1 MAKLNLNE
9 IIHGSLVNS
18 THQKTIEFKHNG
30 KTETVDIVIKQLPY
44 AMTEPLFTRLNKGE
58 DVVADWIAAALV
70 DDDGKTYLTKKQVA
84 ANFTQA
90 LAAAVFNT
98 SRGLHRLNSS
108 KIISYQIRH
117 CTTYK
122 ANKNRVETSYRA

>member
-1 MAKLNLNE
+1 MSKLNLNE
-9 IIHGSLVNS
+9 IIQGSLVNS
-18 THQKTIEFKHNG
+18 THPKTIEFKHNG

-44 AMTEPLFTRLNKGE
+44 AVTEPLFARLNKGE

-98 SRGLHRLNSS
+98 ILG
-108 KIISYQIRH
+108 IE
-117 CTTYK
+117 K
-122 ANKNRVETSYRA
+122 APQDDEGKSD

>member
-9 IIHGSLVNS
+9 IIQGSLISEVHN
-18 THQKTIEFKHNG
+18 KTVEFKHFG
-30 KTETVDIVIKQLPY
+30 KTESVEISIKQLPY
-44 AMTEPLFTRLNKGE
+44 AVTEPLFTRLNKGE

-98 SRGLHRLNSS
+98 ILG
-108 KIISYQIRH
+108 IE
-117 CTTYK
+117 K
-122 ANKNRVETSYRA
+122 APQDDEGKSD

>member
-1 MAKLNLNE
+1 MIVINS
-9 IIHGSLVNS
+9 IIKVNIYP
-18 THQKTIEFKHNG
+18 KTIEFKHNG

-44 AMTEPLFTRLNKGE
+44 AVTEPFFTRLNKGE

-98 SRGLHRLNSS
+98 ILG
-108 KIISYQIRH
+108 IE
-117 CTTYK
+117 K
-122 ANKNRVETSYRA
+122 APQDDKGKSD

>member
-1 MAKLNLNE
+1 MNLNE
-9 IIHGSLVNS
+9 IIQGSLISEIHN
-18 THQKTIEFKHNG
+18 KTVEFKHFG
-30 KTETVDIVIKQLPY
+30 KTESVEISIKQLPY
-44 AMTEPLFTRLNKGE
+44 AVTEPLFTRLNKGE

-98 SRGLHRLNSS
+98 ILG
-108 KIISYQIRH
+108 IE
-117 CTTYK
+117 K
-122 ANKNRVETSYRA
+122 APQDDEGKSD